1 MLNNK
6 VKPERL
12 LFMTDSEFDEVY
24 PERIKKLSD
33 IHWTPIEIARIAI
46 EWLELD
52 ENSHLLDIG
61 SGVGKFCCIAA
72 EMTSAKITGV
82 EKRKNLVRIA
92 EKVIKDKELSNIQ
105 IIHSNIT
112 KIDFKDFNAFYY
124 YNPFCE
130 QIAIQGSIDDTISF
144 SQVKYREYEDYVI
157 DQLDQLPIGTRI
169 VTYYSQEFTLSA
181 SYALKNLYYNSTLAL
196 WVKTK

>member
-6 VKPERL
+6 VKPQRL
-12 LFMTDSEFDEVY
+12 LFMTDSEYDEVY
-24 PERIKKLSD
+24 PEHIKKLSD

-52 ENSHLLDIG
+52 EHSHLLDIG

-72 EMTSAKITGV
+72 EMTNAKITGV

-92 EKVIKDKELSNIQ
+92 EKVIKEKELSNIQ
-105 IIHSNIT
+105 IINSNIT

-130 QIAIQGSIDDTISF
+130 QISIQGSIDDTIAF
-144 SQVKYREYEDYVI
+144 SQVRYREYEDYVI
-157 DQLDQLPIGTRI
+157 DQMEHLPIGTKI
-169 VTYYSQEFTLSA
+169 VTFYSQEFTLPET
-181 SYALKNLYYNSTLAL
+181 YELKNLYFNSTLAL